1 MSSNKNHIL
10 SSANYL
16 LKNDLINKYSL
27 KNCYD
32 FPTVKEINLRIA
44 SDDMKTALS
53 SVSGKEKLN
62 TVLFRAYIVLYIL
75 LGFIPKVTVIRK
87 KTSKKIIAGSSDDD
101 VYMFEIRLKNKKH
114 INYFLDKLS
123 VETSFFKEN
132 LNINSLDNISVQNK
146 NMCSL
151 NTKILV
157 SQFFEIGDSL
167 NTFSDLNLDKLSIST
182 NLLCYN
188 IPKKAKVLPVVK
200 NIFFFG

>member
-1 MSSNKNHIL
+1 MSNNKNHIL

-32 FPTVKEINLRIA
+32 FPTVKEIKLNIV
-44 SDDMKTALS
+44 SDDMKIAL
-53 SVSGKEKLN
+53 SGKERLN
-62 TVLFRAYIVLYIL
+62 TILFRSYFVLFMLFGY
-75 LGFIPKVTVIRK
+75 IPKLKVIRK
-87 KTSKKIIAGSSDDD
+87 KTAKKVVGGSDDD
-101 VYMFEIRLKNKKH
+101 TFIFEIKLQNKKH

-123 VETSFFKEN
+123 VETFFFKEN
-132 LNINSLDNISVQNK
+132 LTIDSLDNISIQNK

-157 SQFFEIGDSL
+157 SQFFEIGDSSS
-167 NTFSDLNLDKLSIST
+167 TFSDLNLDKLFIYT
-182 NLLCYN
+182 NLLCNN
-188 IPKKAKVLPVVK
+188 IPKKAKILPVVK